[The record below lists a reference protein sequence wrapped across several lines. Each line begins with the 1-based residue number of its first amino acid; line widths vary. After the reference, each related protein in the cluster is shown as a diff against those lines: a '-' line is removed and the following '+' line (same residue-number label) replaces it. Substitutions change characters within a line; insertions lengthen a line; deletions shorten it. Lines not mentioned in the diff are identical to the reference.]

1 MLTVNSNQFALFSA
15 ASATSAQ
22 ATSEKSIERLSTG
35 VRINSARDDVAGV
48 SISSHL
54 QSEIRGMNQSIRN
67 ALDVIAFLDVID
79 TAYAAMEET
88 MQGARELLIQAK
100 SDTYSDAD
108 RKLMQAEYDGYLAEF
123 DKIGKSTSYAGE
135 YPLVGEDEVVG
146 VTLNGDPYRRNMYS
160 FQLGTG
166 GSSNHAI
173 VVPVYEM
180 HVAILGHNTRLLDL
194 SNPLTGSLDWWIE
207 NRIDWA
213 LQTLRISRSAY
224 GSLSN
229 AMDHVVSNLANQSMN
244 LAVSQSKINDADF
257 ALETTNLAKQ
267 QIMVQAGTA
276 MLAQASASKS
286 SVLALL
292 QA

>member
-22 ATSEKSIERLSTG
+22 ATAEKSIERFSTG
-35 VRINSARDDVAGV
+35 VRINSARDDVAGF
-48 SISSHL
+48 SISSRL
-54 QSEIRGMNQSIRN
+54 QSEIRGIYQSIRN
-67 ALDVIAFLDVID
+67 ALDVIAFLDVIE
-79 TAYAAMEET
+79 TAYASMEET

-100 SDTYSDAD
+100 NDTYSDAD
-108 RKLMQAEYDGYLAEF
+108 RKLMQAEYDGYMAEF
-123 DKIGKSTSYAGE
+123 DKIRRSISYAGE

-146 VTLNGDPYRRNMYS
+146 VNLQGDPYMRNNYV
-160 FQLGTG
+160 FQVGSG
-166 GSSNHAI
+166 GSSNEQFSMS
-173 VVPVYEM
+173 VWEM
-180 HVAILGHNTRLLDL
+180 HIDILGHGTRDLDL
-194 SNPLTGSLDWWIE
+194 SNPSTGNLDWWIE
-207 NRIDWA
+207 YFDY
-213 LQTLRISRSAY
+213 TLTYLGRVRAAY
-224 GSLSN
+224 GSYSN
-229 AMDHVVSNLANQSMN
+229 AMDHLVSNLTNKSMN

-276 MLAQASASKS
+276 MLAQANASKS

>member
-1 MLTVNSNQFALFSA
+1 
-15 ASATSAQ
+15 
-22 ATSEKSIERLSTG
+22 
-35 VRINSARDDVAGV
+35 
-48 SISSHL
+48 
-54 QSEIRGMNQSIRN
+54 
-67 ALDVIAFLDVID
+67 
-79 TAYAAMEET
+79 
-88 MQGARELLIQAK
+88 
-100 SDTYSDAD
+100 
-108 RKLMQAEYDGYLAEF
+108 LAEF
-123 DKIGKSTSYAGE
+123 DKIGKSTSHAGE

-244 LAVSQSKINDADF
+244 LAVLQSNINDADF

-276 MLAQASASKS
+276 MLAQANASKS